1 MKRSRGKELKQEMNL
16 TNMIDIVFAILIVFI
31 ISAPLMSQ
39 GVKVDLPKAEAP
51 TMEQEKLLKV
61 SITQNE
67 ELYIAD
73 MMVDFASFNNVFKSL
88 WNGEMAVVINA
99 DESVNYGLVM
109 KVVTQ
114 VRGDQARIP
123 DDESQ
128 GKTGEVGERRKKH
141 PILLVAR

>member
-61 SITQNE
+61 SITKNE

-73 MMVDFASFNNVFKSL
+73 MMVDFGSFNNVFKSL

-114 VRGDQARIP
+114 VQKLGVTKLGFLTMNPKEKPGQN
-123 DDESQ
+123 
-128 GKTGEVGERRKKH
+128 
-141 PILLVAR
+141 

>member
-16 TNMIDIVFAILIVFI
+16 TNMIDIVFSILIVFI

-61 SITQNE
+61 SITKDE
-67 ELYIAD
+67 EIYIAD
-73 MMVDFASFNNVFKSL
+73 MQVDFDSFNRVFKSL
-88 WNGEMAVVINA
+88 WNGDMAVVINS
-99 DESVNYGLVM
+99 DENVHYGLVM

-114 VRGDQARIP
+114 VQKLGVTKLGFLTMNP
-123 DDESQ
+123 KEKP
-128 GKTGEVGERRKKH
+128 GK
-141 PILLVAR
+141 

>member
-16 TNMIDIVFAILIVFI
+16 TNMIDIVFSILIVFI

-61 SITQNE
+61 SITKNLE
-67 ELYIAD
+67 IFIAD
-73 MMVDFASFNNVFKSL
+73 MQVGMESFESIFKSL
-88 WNGEMAVVINA
+88 WNGEMAVVINS
-99 DESVNYGLVM
+99 DEAVSYGFVM

-114 VRGDQARIP
+114 VQKLGVTKLGFLTMTP
-123 DDESQ
+123 KDELVN
-128 GKTGEVGERRKKH
+128 EKK
-141 PILLVAR
+141 

>member
-31 ISAPLMSQ
+31 ICAPLMSQ

-61 SITQNE
+61 SITKNE
-67 ELYIAD
+67 EVYISD
-73 MMVDFASFNNVFKSL
+73 MMVDFDNSFNSVFKSL
-88 WNGEMAVVINA
+88 WDGQMAVVINS
-99 DESVNYGLVM
+99 DEEVRYGLVM

-114 VRGDQARIP
+114 VQKLGVTKLGFLTMNP
-123 DDESQ
+123 
-128 GKTGEVGERRKKH
+128 KEVPGR
-141 PILLVAR
+141 

>member
-16 TNMIDIVFAILIVFI
+16 TNMIDIVFSILIVFI

-61 SITQNE
+61 SITKNE
-67 ELYIAD
+67 EIYIAD
-73 MMVDFASFNNVFKSL
+73 MQVDFDGFNNVFKSL

-99 DESVNYGLVM
+99 DEDVNYGLVM
-109 KVVTQ
+109 KVVTKVQ
-114 VRGDQARIP
+114 KLGVTKLGFLTMNPKEKPGQ
-123 DDESQ
+123 
-128 GKTGEVGERRKKH
+128 
-141 PILLVAR
+141 

>member
-16 TNMIDIVFAILIVFI
+16 TNMIDIVFSILIVFI

-61 SITQNE
+61 SITKDE
-67 ELYIAD
+67 KIYIAD
-73 MMVDFASFNNVFKSL
+73 MQVDFGSFNNVFKSL
-88 WNGEMAVVINA
+88 WNGEMAVVINS
-99 DESVNYGLVM
+99 DENVHYGIVM

-114 VRGDQARIP
+114 VQKLGVTKLGFLTMNP
-123 DDESQ
+123 KEKP
-128 GKTGEVGERRKKH
+128 GK
-141 PILLVAR
+141 

>member
-61 SITQNE
+61 SITKNE

-73 MMVDFASFNNVFKSL
+73 MMVDFKSFNNVFKSL

-114 VRGDQARIP
+114 VQKLGVTKLGFLTMNPKERP
-123 DDESQ
+123 
-128 GKTGEVGERRKKH
+128 GKK
-141 PILLVAR
+141 

>member
-16 TNMIDIVFAILIVFI
+16 TNMIDIVFSILIVFI

-61 SITQNE
+61 SITKDE
-67 ELYIAD
+67 EIYIAD
-73 MMVDFASFNNVFKSL
+73 MQVDFSSFNNVFKSL
-88 WNGEMAVVINA
+88 WNGEMAVVINS
-99 DESVNYGLVM
+99 DENVHYGLVM

-114 VRGDQARIP
+114 VQKLGVTKLGFLTMNP
-123 DDESQ
+123 KEKP
-128 GKTGEVGERRKKH
+128 GK
-141 PILLVAR
+141 

>member
-61 SITQNE
+61 SITKNE

-114 VRGDQARIP
+114 VQKLGVTKLGFLTMNPKEKPGRD
-123 DDESQ
+123 
-128 GKTGEVGERRKKH
+128 
-141 PILLVAR
+141 

>member
-16 TNMIDIVFAILIVFI
+16 TNMIDVVFAILIVFI

-61 SITQNE
+61 SITKNE

-114 VRGDQARIP
+114 VQKLGVIKLGFLTMNP
-123 DDESQ
+123 KEKP
-128 GKTGEVGERRKKH
+128 GK
-141 PILLVAR
+141 

>member
-61 SITQNE
+61 SITKKDE
-67 ELYIAD
+67 IYIAD
-73 MMVDFASFNNVFKSL
+73 MMVDFKSFNSVFKSL
-88 WNGEMAVVINA
+88 WDGQMAVVINS
-99 DESVNYGLVM
+99 DEDVKYGLVM

-114 VRGDQARIP
+114 VQKLGVTKLGFLTMNP
-123 DDESQ
+123 
-128 GKTGEVGERRKKH
+128 KER
-141 PILLVAR
+141 PGSN

>member
-16 TNMIDIVFAILIVFI
+16 TNMIDIVFSILIVFI

-61 SITQNE
+61 SITKE
-67 ELYIAD
+67 EAIYIAD
-73 MMVDFASFNNVFKSL
+73 MQVDFDSFNNVFQSL
-88 WNGEMAVVINA
+88 WNGEMAVVINS
-99 DESVNYGLVM
+99 DEDVHYGLVM

-114 VRGDQARIP
+114 VQQLGVTKLGFLTMNP
-123 DDESQ
+123 KESP
-128 GKTGEVGERRKKH
+128 GR
-141 PILLVAR
+141 

>member
-16 TNMIDIVFAILIVFI
+16 TNMIDVVFAILIVFI

-61 SITQNE
+61 SITKNE
-67 ELYIAD
+67 EIYIAD

-114 VRGDQARIP
+114 VQKLGVTKLGFLTMNP
-123 DDESQ
+123 KEKP
-128 GKTGEVGERRKKH
+128 GK
-141 PILLVAR
+141 

>member
-16 TNMIDIVFAILIVFI
+16 TNMIDIVFSILIVFI

-61 SITQNE
+61 SITKDE
-67 ELYIAD
+67 EIYIAD
-73 MMVDFASFNNVFKSL
+73 MQVDFSSFNTVFKSL
-88 WNGEMAVVINA
+88 WNGNMAVVINS
-99 DESVNYGLVM
+99 DENVHYGLVM

-114 VRGDQARIP
+114 VQKLGVTKLGFLTMNP
-123 DDESQ
+123 KEKP
-128 GKTGEVGERRKKH
+128 GK
-141 PILLVAR
+141 

>member
-1 MKRSRGKELKQEMNL
+1 MNL

-61 SITQNE
+61 SITKNE
-67 ELYIAD
+67 EIYIAD
-73 MMVDFASFNNVFKSL
+73 MMVDFSSFNSVFKSL
-88 WNGEMAVVINA
+88 WNGEMAVVINS
-99 DESVNYGLVM
+99 DEDVHYGLVM

-114 VRGDQARIP
+114 VQKLGVTKLGFLTLNPKDKP
-123 DDESQ
+123 
-128 GKTGEVGERRKKH
+128 GK
-141 PILLVAR
+141 

>member
-16 TNMIDIVFAILIVFI
+16 TNMIDIVFSILIVFI

-61 SITQNE
+61 SITKNE
-67 ELYIAD
+67 EIYIAD
-73 MMVDFASFNNVFKSL
+73 MQVDFGSFNNVFKSL
-88 WNGEMAVVINA
+88 WNGDMAVVINS
-99 DESVNYGLVM
+99 DEDVHYGLVM

-114 VRGDQARIP
+114 VQKLGVTKLGFLTMNP
-123 DDESQ
+123 KETP
-128 GKTGEVGERRKKH
+128 GK
-141 PILLVAR
+141 

>member
-1 MKRSRGKELKQEMNL
+1 VKRSRGKELKQEMNL

-61 SITQNE
+61 SITKNE

-73 MMVDFASFNNVFKSL
+73 MMVDFGSFNNVFKSL

-114 VRGDQARIP
+114 VQKLGVTKLGFLTMNSKEKP
-123 DDESQ
+123 
-128 GKTGEVGERRKKH
+128 GKN
-141 PILLVAR
+141 

>member
-16 TNMIDIVFAILIVFI
+16 TNMIDIVFSILIVFI

-61 SITQNE
+61 SITKNE

-73 MMVDFASFNNVFKSL
+73 MMVDFGSFNNVFKSL

-109 KVVTQ
+109 KVVTHVQ
-114 VRGDQARIP
+114 KLGVTKLGFLTMNP
-123 DDESQ
+123 KEKP
-128 GKTGEVGERRKKH
+128 GK
-141 PILLVAR
+141 

>member
-61 SITQNE
+61 SITKNE
-67 ELYIAD
+67 EIYIAD
-73 MMVDFASFNNVFKSL
+73 MMVDFHSFNNVFKSL
-88 WNGEMAVVINA
+88 WNGEMAVVINS
-99 DESVNYGLVM
+99 DEDVKYGLVM

-114 VRGDQARIP
+114 VQKLGVTKLGFLTMNP
-123 DDESQ
+123 KENP
-128 GKTGEVGERRKKH
+128 GKN
-141 PILLVAR
+141 

>member
-61 SITQNE
+61 SITKNE

-114 VRGDQARIP
+114 VQKLGVTKLGFLTMNPKERP
-123 DDESQ
+123 
-128 GKTGEVGERRKKH
+128 GKK
-141 PILLVAR
+141 